1 MQLLIVHRD
10 PEMGEAL
17 VQMINNYTRH
27 HCQLVESDKSAM
39 DWARRHSK
47 CDLLL
52 VQLEADGI
60 DGLALG
66 SSLSEIFPALQVLFF
81 PSYDAGER
89 RLEVGRS
96 KVFPEPIEGDELLGA
111 IERAEKAPPDS
122 PDLFHVVDV
131 LQMCCLSRR
140 SGALQLV
147 KEMKNG
153 LVFLRNGKIVHA
165 ETTAARGRDAV
176 AEMVGWKWIEFAYE
190 RSVRPPLE
198 TIKSEWHEILI
209 ELVTGEKTED
219 RIQSER
225 RSA

>member
-17 VQMINNYTRH
+17 VQMIKNYTRH
-27 HCQLVESDKSAM
+27 HCQLVDSDNAAL
-39 DWARRHSK
+39 DWARQHQR
-47 CDLLL
+47 CELLL
-52 VQLEADGI
+52 TQLEAEGI
-60 DGLALG
+60 DGLPLG

-81 PSYDAGER
+81 PNYNAPER
-89 RLEVGRS
+89 RLEVAQT

-111 IERAEKAPPDS
+111 IERAENLAPDS

-147 KEMKNG
+147 KDGKSG
-153 LVFLRNGKIVHA
+153 LVYLRNGKIVHA
-165 ETTAARGRDAV
+165 ETTATRGSDAL
-176 AEMVGWKWIEFAYE
+176 AEILRWKFVEFAYE

-198 TIKSEWHEILI
+198 TISGDWHAVLVDLLGIANEEGASES
-209 ELVTGEKTED
+209 
-219 RIQSER
+219 RQS
-225 RSA
+225 A